1 MKKQRNQRARS
12 VPDSHVEKIRS
23 TLLMVAPKIF
33 DKHHVLFAYIYGSYA
48 KGLVHPF
55 SDLDIGIYVEEMSL
69 REHLKLELSLSL
81 EVDGKLGNGVVADVR
96 VINNLPLVLKGK
108 IITEGFLIYS
118 RNEILRVN
126 FETSVRIAYF
136 DFLPV
141 LRNYQRAY
149 VEDIVS

>member
-1 MKKQRNQRARS
+1 
-12 VPDSHVEKIRS
+12 
-23 TLLMVAPKIF
+23 MVAPEIF
-33 DKHHVLFAYIYGSYA
+33 DKHPVLFAYLYGSYA

-55 SDLDIGIYVEEMSL
+55 SDLDISIYVEEMSL
-69 REHLKLELSLSL
+69 REYLKLELSLSL
-81 EVDGKLGNGVVADVR
+81 EVDEKLGNGVVSDVR

-118 RNEILRVN
+118 RNETLRVN

-141 LRNYQRAY
+141 LRNYQSAY

>member
-1 MKKQRNQRARS
+1 
-12 VPDSHVEKIRS
+12 
-23 TLLMVAPKIF
+23 MVAPKIF
-33 DKHHVLFAYIYGSYA
+33 DKHPVLFAYLYGSYA

-55 SDLDIGIYVEEMSL
+55 SDLDISIYVEEMSL
-69 REHLKLELSLSL
+69 REYLKLELSLSL
-81 EVDGKLGNGVVADVR
+81 EVDEKLGNGVVSDVR

-118 RNEILRVN
+118 RNETLRVN

-141 LRNYQRAY
+141 LRNYQSAY